1 MTRAKFIVAIAML
14 VAGAALAAAQE
25 YPNRLIK
32 LIHGFPAGGNVDVL
46 ARIVSEEMSKGLGQ
60 PIVIEAKPGVVGSLA
75 AETVSRSPPD
85 GYTLLFL
92 PSAHTVTAAIY
103 KSIKYN
109 AVDDFS
115 WISTVSFYP
124 FVLCVPKDSK
134 FKTLGDLVRYAR
146 ANPERLT
153 YGSTGAGS
161 IHHMTVELL
170 AHSTDTKFVNVSYR
184 GEAQIITGMLG
195 GDVDFGMATVTVAA
209 PHIASGTIRALAVTS
224 KTRWRDLPDVPT
236 LEEAGV
242 PGYEVT
248 SWSGFAGP
256 PGLPQPIVDRL
267 NAEVQRAI
275 KVPSVKE
282 RLENLGG
289 DARGTTPAEMKA
301 LVARQVAMWAKLA
314 REANIQAQEQIRTVR
329 AQ

>member
-1 MTRAKFIVAIAML
+1 MTRARFIVSIAFLMAMTAL
-14 VAGAALAAAQE
+14 AGAQN

-32 LIHGFPAGGNVDVL
+32 LMHGFPPGGNVDVL
-46 ARIVSEEMSKGLGQ
+46 ARVMADEMSKGFGQ

-75 AETVSRSPPD
+75 AETVVRSPAD

-109 AVDDFS
+109 AVDDFA

-134 FKTLGDLVRYAR
+134 FRTVGDLLQYAR
-146 ANPERLT
+146 TNPGRLT

-170 AHSTDTKFVNVSYR
+170 ANTTKTKYVNVPYR
-184 GEAQIITGMLG
+184 GEAQILTGMLS
-195 GDVDFGMATVTVAA
+195 GDVNFGMSTVTVAA
-209 PHIASGTIRALAVTS
+209 PHIASGAVRALAVTS
-224 KTRWRDLPDVPT
+224 KNRWKDLPDVPT

-242 PGYEVT
+242 PNYEVI
-248 SWSGFAGP
+248 SWSGFAAP
-256 PGLPQPIVDRL
+256 PGTPQAVIDRIH
-267 NAEVQRAI
+267 AEIQRSI
-275 KVPSVKE
+275 KVPGVKE
-282 RLENLGG
+282 RLASLGG
-289 DARGTTPAEMKA
+289 DVRGTTPAEMRA
-301 LVARQVAMWAKLA
+301 LVARQVALWAKLA
-314 REANIQAQEQIRTVR
+314 KEANIQAQ
-329 AQ
+329 

>member
-1 MTRAKFIVAIAML
+1 MMRARLFVSIAILMA
-14 VAGAALAAAQE
+14 VTASATAQD

-32 LIHGFPAGGNVDVL
+32 LMHGFPAGGNVDVL

-75 AETVSRSPPD
+75 AEMVVRSPAD

-92 PSAHTVTAAIY
+92 PSAHAVTAAIY

-124 FVLCVPKDSK
+124 FVLCVAKDSK
-134 FKTLGDLVRYAR
+134 IQTVDDLLRRAR
-146 ANPERLT
+146 ADPGGLT

-161 IHHMTVELL
+161 IHHMTVELF
-170 AHSTDTKFVNVSYR
+170 ANSTQTKYINVSYR
-184 GEAQIITGMLG
+184 GEGQIMTGLLSH
-195 GDVDFGMATVTVAA
+195 DIDFGMATVTVAA
-209 PHIASGTIRALAVTS
+209 PHLAAGTVRALAVTS

-242 PGYEVT
+242 AGYEVT

-267 NAEVQRAI
+267 HAELQRSI
-275 KVPSVKE
+275 KVPGVKD

-289 DARGTTPAEMKA
+289 DPRGTTPAEMKA
-301 LVARQVAMWAKLA
+301 LVARQVALWAKLA
-314 REANIQAQEQIRTVR
+314 RDANIQAQ
-329 AQ
+329 

>member
-1 MTRAKFIVAIAML
+1 MTRARFIVSIAFLMAMTAL
-14 VAGAALAAAQE
+14 AGAQN

-32 LIHGFPAGGNVDVL
+32 LMHGFPPGGNVDVL
-46 ARIVSEEMSKGLGQ
+46 ARVMADEMSKGFGQ

-75 AETVSRSPPD
+75 AETVVRSPAD

-109 AVDDFS
+109 AVDDFA

-134 FKTLGDLVRYAR
+134 FRTVGDLLQYAR
-146 ANPERLT
+146 TNPGRLT

-170 AHSTDTKFVNVSYR
+170 ANTTKTKYVNVPYR
-184 GEAQIITGMLG
+184 GEAQILTGMLS
-195 GDVDFGMATVTVAA
+195 GDVNFGMSTVTVAA
-209 PHIASGTIRALAVTS
+209 PHIASGAVRALAVTS
-224 KTRWRDLPDVPT
+224 KNRWKDLPDVPT

-242 PGYEVT
+242 PNYEVI
-248 SWSGFAGP
+248 SWSGFAAP
-256 PGLPQPIVDRL
+256 PGTPQAVIDRIH
-267 NAEVQRAI
+267 AEIQRSI
-275 KVPSVKE
+275 KVPGVKE
-282 RLENLGG
+282 RLASLGG
-289 DARGTTPAEMKA
+289 DVRGTTPAEMRA
-301 LVARQVAMWAKLA
+301 LVARQVALWAKLA
-314 REANIQAQEQIRTVR
+314 KEANIPAQ
-329 AQ
+329 